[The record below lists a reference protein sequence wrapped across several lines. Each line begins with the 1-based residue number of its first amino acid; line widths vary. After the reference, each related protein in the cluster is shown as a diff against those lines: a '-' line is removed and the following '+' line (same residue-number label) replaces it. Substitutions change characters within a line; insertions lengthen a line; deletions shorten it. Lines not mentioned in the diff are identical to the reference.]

1 MELLKEIGDLLVA
14 VYDAV
19 VATAQLAW
27 PEDPETQ
34 GFYLGM
40 LVMLA
45 IWKRHIILD
54 LIEEKITIL
63 RIGDGLGFMR
73 RKTGEGMRKVMDGL
87 RLVKHHTIDRVIGW
101 GRAIKDFILRRK

>member
-1 MELLKEIGDLLVA
+1 MELLKETGDLLVA
-14 VYDAV
+14 IYDAV

-45 IWKRHIILD
+45 IWKRHIVLD
-54 LIEEKITIL
+54 FIEDRIKIFK
-63 RIGDGLGFMR
+63 IGDGLGWMR
-73 RKTGEGMRKVMDGL
+73 RKTDAALRKVMNGL
-87 RLVKHHTIDRVIGW
+87 RLVKHHTIDRVVGW
-101 GRAIKDFILRRK
+101 GRAAKNFILRK